1 MPMQQPQRVQEQHR
15 MQGPMHFPHSNLQ
28 QEPVP
33 NGVLLAGID
42 NVNHVIG
49 EHM

>member
-1 MPMQQPQRVQEQHR
+1 
-15 MQGPMHFPHSNLQ
+15 LQ